1 LKRLSVPLT
10 FSIIIGLMDLVFVLV
25 LAYAT
30 AVESTWFPDPLN
42 YTVTA
47 LLSVAFLAS
56 VMAECTRWLNEQGE
70 VRAARAEERTKWID
84 HRAEARSKN
93 DRQWVL
99 REVREGTVPLRLVPQ
114 AGVYGPRPVESRDP
128 FSEMTSGLRL
138 NDDTGDV
145 GAAS

>member
-25 LAYAT
+25 LGYAT

-70 VRAARAEERTKWID
+70 ERAKRAEERTKWIND
-84 HRAEARSKN
+84 EAVTRSTH
-93 DRQWVL
+93 DRQWLKREL
-99 REVREGTVPLRLVPQ
+99 RESTVPLRLVPQ
-114 AGVYGPRPVESRDP
+114 AGVYGPRSVESRDP